1 MDLTTITLIIAIAGL
16 ALGFLGILLRIN
28 TIMNRPFKEDL
39 ARKRGLSG
47 RGILFAFTLG
57 MAPWEKESTRIHWIA
72 YLRGIFFHVGIFM
85 AFGVLLASPWLEV
98 LPGWLVWIGI
108 AVTGF
113 GAFFGFAGI
122 FMRLAGPNERAL
134 SLPDD
139 YASVFLTSLFITL
152 EFATLL
158 APALLPAFY
167 VVTGIMGAYIPLS
180 KIRHC
185 VYFFYSKFFFGKGFG
200 HRGVIGQPK
209 GKYAK

>member
-1 MDLTTITLIIAIAGL
+1 MDILVITRIIAIVGL
-16 ALGFLGILLRIN
+16 ALGLLGIILKIKD
-28 TIMNRPFKEDL
+28 IMNRPFKQDL
-39 ARKRGLSG
+39 ARERGSVG
-47 RGILFAFTLG
+47 RAVLFAFTLG

-85 AFGVLLASPWLEV
+85 AFGVLLATPWLDA
-98 LPGWLVWIGI
+98 LPVWLVWIGA

-113 GAFFGFAGI
+113 GALFGIAGI

-139 YASVFLTSLFITL
+139 YASVFLTSLFIVL
-152 EFATLL
+152 AFGTLL
-158 APALLPAFY
+158 WPALLPAFY
-167 VVTGIMGAYIPLS
+167 VVTGIMGAYIPIS

-200 HRGVIGQPK
+200 HRGVLGQPK
-209 GKYAK
+209 GKYAE